1 MLLGLKGS
9 ISELE
14 LHTIRSRLTAGLLAK
29 AERGELAVM
38 LPIGLMRDP
47 SGVVVKDPDMAVQGR
62 LGLVFQLFLQLRSV
76 AKVMRALNE
85 RDLELPRRDRYGDLC
100 WTRATLAAVAAILK
114 NPAYAGAFVYGRT
127 RFRPPKREG
136 ALPQKAPRPMEEWR
150 IVVKDRYP
158 AYIDWPIYEKNPI
171 RHQR

>member
-1 MLLGLKGS
+1 MVCVGCLIADRNGVYDPGTPNGRLLLGLKGS

-38 LPIGLMRDP
+38 LPIRPMRDP

-85 RDLELPRRDRYGDLC
+85 RDLELPRRDRHGDLC
-100 WTRATLAAVAAILK
+100 WTRDVGRRLEEPRIGGCLRLWTNPLPAAEAGGRPAATGSAA
-114 NPAYAGAFVYGRT
+114 
-127 RFRPPKREG
+127 
-136 ALPQKAPRPMEEWR
+136 
-150 IVVKDRYP
+150 D
-158 AYIDWPIYEKNPI
+158 
-171 RHQR
+171 